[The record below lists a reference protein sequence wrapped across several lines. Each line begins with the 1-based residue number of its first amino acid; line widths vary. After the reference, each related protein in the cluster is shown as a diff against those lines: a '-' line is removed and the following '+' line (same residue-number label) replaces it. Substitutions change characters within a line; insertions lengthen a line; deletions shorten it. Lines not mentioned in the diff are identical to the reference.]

1 MTEDSIF
8 TAALKKPPAGRAAY
22 LDEACAGDPA
32 LRAKVEALLRAHAE
46 AGSGLQQPSVAEE
59 APSPAVGESSPEVD
73 TGSSPAERPGMR
85 IGPYK
90 LLQQIGEGGM
100 GVVYMAEQ
108 EEPVRRQVALK
119 IIKPGMDSAQVIAR
133 FEAERQA
140 LALMDH
146 PNIAR
151 VLDAD
156 TTNSGRPY
164 FVMELVKGIPLTR
177 FCDERRL
184 SPRERLELAVPVCHA
199 VQHAHQKGVIHRD
212 LKPSNILVAL
222 YDGRPVPKVIDF
234 GVAKA
239 TGPKLTERTL
249 FTAFG
254 AVVGTLEYMAPEQAE
269 VNQLDVDTRA
279 DIYSLGVLL
288 YELLTGSTPLERG
301 RLKKVAL
308 LEVFRLI
315 REQEPPRPSARLSSS
330 AMLANVA
337 ASRGTEPAKLTR
349 LVRGELDW
357 IVMKCLEKDRE
368 RRYETANG
376 LARDL
381 QRYLADEPVQACP
394 PSAGYRLRKF
404 VRKHRPALLTVAAF
418 LVLLVAGVVVSTWQ
432 AVRAWQAEARALQER
447 DQKDEQRRRAK
458 TNLDRAIKAIDQ
470 MLTRVGEQRLKHI
483 PQFDEERR
491 KLLEDA
497 LTLYQGMLDENS
509 DEQEVRLETG
519 RAYRRMGEI
528 SRLLGQDAEAERAY
542 ARSVSLLGALA
553 AEYAANPEYQY
564 ALAQS
569 QRLLGFLYYTVAK
582 RLQDAEAAYS
592 YALEITRQLTHD
604 HPGVPEYGLQHVRL
618 LHNLGQVYA
627 ESGRRDKAEA
637 AFAQAVEFAKQMN
650 QDHPAV
656 PEYQRAQALP
666 QDELGFLYRDTGRL
680 QKAETA
686 FREALALFQLAARHA
701 TDPVYQQELANCHND
716 LGVLYRRTSRF
727 KEAQEAHHEALSL
740 MKVLIANHPT
750 IPEYKAGLAVTHV
763 LLGNLYT
770 RTGSHKEAVQAHETA
785 LATRKDLVANYP
797 TVREYQ
803 EHLAMCLLILG
814 RLYAKAQPAEAE
826 RVGQEAVAI
835 LKVLIRDHPMIAQYQ
850 RLLAGA
856 YCSLAVS
863 YEAAGRPT
871 EAESAYRDALKI
883 DEKLVA
889 DSPTVPDNQLQLS
902 SVFNGLAQLAMAR
915 ADSAQARALLQQA
928 IPHQQAALRANPL
941 DPASRSL
948 YSDSLST
955 LTKSCAGQGDQ
966 AAAIETA
973 IKLRELGWNPPGD
986 AYNAACALAQCIPIV
1001 EKDEKAS
1008 KEERAKQVL
1017 FYGDQAMAMLRD
1029 AVAKGYKDAAHM
1041 KKDTDL
1047 DRLRSREDF
1056 KKLVAELEA
1065 AAKP

>member
-8 TAALKKPPAGRAAY
+8 AAALKKPPAERAAY

-32 LRAKVEALLRAHAE
+32 LRAEVEALLRAHAE
-46 AGSGLQQPSVAEE
+46 AGSGLQQPLVEEE
-59 APSPAVGESSPEVD
+59 ASPAVGESSPQPD
-73 TGSSPAERPGMR
+73 TGSFPTERTGVR
-85 IGPYK
+85 IAPYK

-151 VLDAD
+151 VLDAG
-156 TTNSGRPY
+156 TTDSGRPF

-184 SPRERLELAVPVCHA
+184 SPRERLELAVPVCQA

-308 LEVFRLI
+308 AEVFRLI

-330 AMLANVA
+330 ERLASVA
-337 ASRGTEPAKLTR
+337 ASRGTEPAKLTK

-381 QRYLADEPVQACP
+381 QRYLADEPVQASP
-394 PSAGYRLRKF
+394 PSARYRLRKF
-404 VRKHRPALLTVAAF
+404 VRKHRAALLTAAAF
-418 LVLLVAGVVVSTWQ
+418 AVLLVAGVVVSTWQ
-432 AVRAWQAEARALQER
+432 AVRARQAEVRALAER

-458 TNLDRAIKAIDQ
+458 TNLDRAIRAIDQ
-470 MLTRVGEQRLKHI
+470 MLIRADEQRLGHI
-483 PQFDEERR
+483 PQFYEERR
-491 KLLEDA
+491 KILEDA
-497 LTLYQGMLDENS
+497 LALYQGLLDENS
-509 DEQEVRLETG
+509 GEPEIRLQTG
-519 RAYRRMGEI
+519 RAHERMGDI
-528 SRLLGQDAEAERAY
+528 NRLLGRHQEAEQAY
-542 ARSVSLLGALA
+542 TKAHGLLGPLTV
-553 AEYAANPEYQY
+553 EY
-564 ALAQS
+564 
-569 QRLLGFLYYTVAK
+569 
-582 RLQDAEAAYS
+582 
-592 YALEITRQLTHD
+592 
-604 HPGVPEYGLQHVRL
+604 
-618 LHNLGQVYA
+618 
-627 ESGRRDKAEA
+627 
-637 AFAQAVEFAKQMN
+637 
-650 QDHPAV
+650 PAV
-656 PEYQRAQALP
+656 PEYQFALAQTYS
-666 QDELGFLYRDTGRL
+666 DLGSLYFNHTKRMGEAEATSVKGLAVVRHLTHDHPLVPEYQLQLAVLLHDLGRMYG
-680 QKAETA
+680 QSRRHSEAETA
-686 FREALALFQLAARHA
+686 FLQAVDTTKQLNQLYPGVSEYHYREATIRYELAVMYRETGRIKESEEAFLETLACHKLAARDVA
-701 TDPVYQQELANCHND
+701 NPKYQYGLALCYNQ
-716 LGVLYRRTSRF
+716 LGALYRRTSRF
-727 KEAQEAHHEALSL
+727 KEAQAGHDEALALFKSL
-740 MKVLIANHPT
+740 TASHPT
-750 IPEYKAGLAVTHV
+750 VPDFASNMANTYIF
-763 LLGNLYT
+763 LGNLYRAT
-770 RTGSHKEAVQAHETA
+770 ARFAEAQQADKQA
-785 LATRKDLVANYP
+785 LALRRDLAATYP

-803 EHLAMCLLILG
+803 EHLALCLSNLARSYG
-814 RLYAKAQPAEAE
+814 GVAQYTEVE
-826 RVGQEAVAI
+826 LTCQEAITI
-835 LKVLIRDHPMIAQYQ
+835 LKVLTRDHPTIAQYQ
-850 RLLAGA
+850 QILAGSYDLLA
-856 YCSLAVS
+856 LS
-863 YEAAGRPT
+863 YKKMGRAK
-871 EAESAYRDALKI
+871 EAEDTYRDAWKI
-883 DEKLVA
+883 REKLVA
-889 DSPTVPDNQLQLS
+889 DSPSVSDYQSQLGGTLVDLALLLS
-902 SVFNGLAQLAMAR
+902 DRAEFATAR
-915 ADSAQARALLQQA
+915 RLLQQA
-928 IPHQQAALRANPL
+928 LPHHQAALKGNPQN
-941 DPASRSL
+941 SL
-948 YSDSLST
+948 YRQFYRSNLSA
-955 LTKSCAGQGDQ
+955 LTQSCAGERDQ
-966 AAAIETA
+966 AAAVEAAT
-973 IKLRELGWNPPGD
+973 KLRDLSWNPPGN
-986 AYNAACALAQCIPIV
+986 AYNAACALAHCIPIL

-1008 KEERAKQVL
+1008 NEERSKQVQ

-1047 DRLRSREDF
+1047 DPLRSREDF
-1056 KKLVAELEA
+1056 KKLVADLEA

>member
-8 TAALKKPPAGRAAY
+8 AAALKKPPAERAAY
-22 LDEACAGDPA
+22 LDEACAGDPV
-32 LRAKVEALLRAHAE
+32 LRAEVDALLRAHAE
-46 AGSGLQQPSVAEE
+46 AGSFLQRPSVAEE
-59 APSPAVGESSPEVD
+59 ASPAVGESSPQPD
-73 TGSSPAERPGMR
+73 TGSSPAERTGVR

-100 GVVYMAEQ
+100 GIVFMAEQ

-151 VLDAD
+151 VLDAG

-184 SPRERLELAVPVCHA
+184 SPRERLELAVPVCQA

-288 YELLTGSTPLERG
+288 YELLTGTTPLERG
-301 RLKKVAL
+301 RLKKIAL

-337 ASRGTEPAKLTR
+337 ASRGTEPAKLTK

-381 QRYLADEPVQACP
+381 QRYLADEPVQASP
-394 PSAGYRLRKF
+394 PSARYRLRKL
-404 VRKHRPALLTVAAF
+404 VRKHRAALLTAAAF

-432 AVRAWQAEARALQER
+432 AVRARQAESRALAER

-458 TNLDRAIKAIDQ
+458 TNLDRAIKAVDQ
-470 MLTRVGEQRLKHI
+470 MLTRVGEERLKHI

-497 LTLYQGMLDENS
+497 LTLYQGMLDDNS
-509 DEQEVRLETG
+509 DDPEVRLETG
-519 RAYRRMGEI
+519 RAYKRMGAI
-528 SRLLGQDAEAERAY
+528 HRLLGRHQEAEQAFTQSLALLGALTAQYPSVPDYKNALAQSYENLGLLYFLDTKRLVEAEAAYNNGLDIARQLTSDQPGVPEYLLQVQILQHRLAHVYLYSGRRAKAEAGFLQVLEIAKELSHNNANILDYQSWKAYAHDGLGMIYEDQGRFTEAERAY
-542 ARSVSLLGALA
+542 QEALMLSRRIVARNPDPNERKNLANTYNHLGA
-553 AEYAANPEYQY
+553 
-564 ALAQS
+564 
-569 QRLLGFLYYTVAK
+569 
-582 RLQDAEAAYS
+582 
-592 YALEITRQLTHD
+592 I
-604 HPGVPEYGLQHVRL
+604 
-618 LHNLGQVYA
+618 
-627 ESGRRDKAEA
+627 
-637 AFAQAVEFAKQMN
+637 
-650 QDHPAV
+650 
-656 PEYQRAQALP
+656 
-666 QDELGFLYRDTGRL
+666 YRDTGRPKEAEQSHQEAL
-680 QKAETA
+680 ALYKAIANQHPTVQEYQGRVADTYIYLGNLCIRSRRQKEAEQA
-686 FREALALFQLAARHA
+686 FREALAIRRQLAA
-701 TDPVYQQELANCHND
+701 
-716 LGVLYRRTSRF
+716 
-727 KEAQEAHHEALSL
+727 K
-740 MKVLIANHPT
+740 
-750 IPEYKAGLAVTHV
+750 
-763 LLGNLYT
+763 
-770 RTGSHKEAVQAHETA
+770 
-785 LATRKDLVANYP
+785 YP
-797 TVREYQ
+797 TVREFQ
-803 EHLAMCLLILG
+803 SNLALCLGNLG
-814 RLYAKAQPAEAE
+814 RT
-826 RVGQEAVAI
+826 VN
-835 LKVLIRDHPMIAQYQ
+835 D
-850 RLLAGA
+850 
-856 YCSLAVS
+856 
-863 YEAAGRPT
+863 AGRPKDAAPIFQ
-871 EAESAYRDALKI
+871 EAIELYQLLVRDDPAIAWYQFTLAGSYHGLANAYRDVGHFQDAEGAYRDAVKTY
-883 DEKLVA
+883 EKLIT
-889 DSPTVPDNQLQLS
+889 DSPNVPEYPAR
-902 SVFNGLAQLAMAR
+902 LADTLCGQAKLAER
-915 ADSAQARALLQQA
+915 QREFAQARQLLEKALL
-928 IPHQQAALRANPL
+928 HNQAALKAN
-941 DPASRSL
+941 SQNTRYQEL
-948 YSDSLST
+948 YRDNLSA
-955 LTKSCAGQGDQ
+955 LTRTCARQCDQ
-966 AAAIETA
+966 AAAMGA
-973 IKLRELGWNPPGD
+973 AANLRDLGSNPPGD
-986 AYNAACALAQCIPIV
+986 AYNAACALALCIPIV
-1001 EKDEKAS
+1001 EKDDKAN
-1008 KEERAKQVL
+1008 KEDRTKQVQ
-1017 FYGDQAMAMLRD
+1017 FYGDQAMAMLRN
-1029 AVAKGYKDAAHM
+1029 AVAKGYKDGAHM

-1047 DRLRSREDF
+1047 DPLRSREDF

>member
-8 TAALKKPPAGRAAY
+8 AAALKKPPAERAAY
-22 LDEACAGDPA
+22 LDEACDGDPA
-32 LRAKVEALLRAHAE
+32 LRAEVEALLRAHAE
-46 AGSGLQQPSVAEE
+46 AGSFLQQPSVAEE
-59 APSPAVGESSPEVD
+59 ASPAVGESPPQPD

-100 GVVYMAEQ
+100 GIVFMAEQ

-140 LALMDH
+140 LALMEH

-151 VLDAD
+151 VLDAG
-156 TTNSGRPY
+156 TTDSGRPF

-184 SPRERLELAVPVCHA
+184 SPRERLELAIPVCQA

-337 ASRGTEPAKLTR
+337 ASRGTEPAKLTK

-404 VRKHRPALLTVAAF
+404 VRKHRAALLTAAAF
-418 LVLLVAGVVVSTWQ
+418 LVLLVAGVVASTWQ
-432 AVRAWQAEARALQER
+432 AVRAKQAEARALHER
-447 DQKDEQRRRAK
+447 DQRDEQRRRAK
-458 TNLDRAIKAIDQ
+458 TNLDRAIKAVDQ
-470 MLTRVGEQRLKHI
+470 MLTRVGEERLKHI

-497 LTLYQGMLDENS
+497 LALYQGMLDDNS
-509 DEQEVRLETG
+509 NEPEVRLETG
-519 RAYRRMGEI
+519 RAYRRMGYI
-528 SRLLGQDAEAERAY
+528 NRLLGRRQEAEQAFT
-542 ARSVSLLGALA
+542 RSTTLLDELA
-553 AEYAANPEYQY
+553 AEHPGVVEHQH

-569 QRLLGFLYYTVAK
+569 YDELGLFYSNEMK
-582 RLQDAEAAYS
+582 RLQKAEAVYIKGLAI
-592 YALEITRQLTHD
+592 AQELTHD
-604 HPGVPEYGLQHVRL
+604 HPGIPEYQHDLSVLERDLGRL
-618 LHNLGQVYA
+618 YS
-627 ESGRRDKAEA
+627 ESDRQAEA
-637 AFAQAVEFAKQMN
+637 AAALVQAADIAKQLN
-650 QDHPAV
+650 HDHPAV
-656 PEYQRAQALP
+656 PKYQHLQSTAQY
-666 QDELGFLYRDTGRL
+666 ELGFVYRETGQL
-680 QKAETA
+680 KKAEETYL
-686 FREALALFQLAARHA
+686 EALAICQLATSNS
-701 TDPVYQQELANCHND
+701 TDPNYQYQLANCYYE
-716 LGVLYRRTSRF
+716 LGVLYRRISRFKDAEEAQQKALVLHKALASEHPNVPRYQTSLANTYIVSANLYFQTSRF
-727 KEAQEAHHEALSL
+727 KEAEQAQREALG
-740 MKVLIANHPT
+740 IRR
-750 IPEYKAGLAVTHV
+750 E
-763 LLGNLYT
+763 
-770 RTGSHKEAVQAHETA
+770 
-785 LATRKDLVANYP
+785 LVAKYP
-797 TVREYQ
+797 TVRDYQ
-803 EHLAMCLLILG
+803 GDLAICLFNHG
-814 RLYAKAQPAEAE
+814 NRQNAAWQP
-826 RVGQEAVAI
+826 
-835 LKVLIRDHPMIAQYQ
+835 Q
-850 RLLAGA
+850 RGSTKLPGSN
-856 YCSLAVS
+856 CD
-863 YEAAGRPT
+863 T
-871 EAESAYRDALKI
+871 EA
-883 DEKLVA
+883 
-889 DSPTVPDNQLQLS
+889 
-902 SVFNGLAQLAMAR
+902 
-915 ADSAQARALLQQA
+915 
-928 IPHQQAALRANPL
+928 L
-941 DPASRSL
+941 D
-948 YSDSLST
+948 
-955 LTKSCAGQGDQ
+955 
-966 AAAIETA
+966 
-973 IKLRELGWNPPGD
+973 
-986 AYNAACALAQCIPIV
+986 
-1001 EKDEKAS
+1001 
-1008 KEERAKQVL
+1008 
-1017 FYGDQAMAMLRD
+1017 
-1029 AVAKGYKDAAHM
+1029 
-1041 KKDTDL
+1041 
-1047 DRLRSREDF
+1047 
-1056 KKLVAELEA
+1056 
-1065 AAKP
+1065 